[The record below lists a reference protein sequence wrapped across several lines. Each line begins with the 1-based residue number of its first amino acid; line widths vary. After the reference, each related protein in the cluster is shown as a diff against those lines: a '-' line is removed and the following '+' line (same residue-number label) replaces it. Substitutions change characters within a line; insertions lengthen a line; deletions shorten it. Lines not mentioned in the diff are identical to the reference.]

1 MVPRLDLCDQIWFA
15 ERARLMLGV
24 TFDRL
29 FFNKDHKS
37 MNGLDR
43 YAQERKGSAVVNEGL
58 RFGL

>member
-1 MVPRLDLCDQIWFA
+1 
-15 ERARLMLGV
+15 MLGV